1 LNKREK
7 KDHYFDLAANLTKQN
22 PSAKYDVTTDWSK
35 PVKFE
40 NS

>member
-1 LNKREK
+1 MNKREK
-7 KDHYFDLAANLTKQN
+7 KDHYFDMAANLTIKN

-35 PVKFE
+35 PIKFE

>member
-1 LNKREK
+1 M
-7 KDHYFDLAANLTKQN
+7 AANLTIKN

-40 NS
+40 NSQTRIRGSFLK